1 VALLLS
7 PRIVRASAASTMI
20 EIPAGKFRRGT
31 TPGAAQILAGT
42 FGYHLS
48 WFGAELPQT
57 QVEVPDFAIDALPV
71 TNAEYHQFC
80 LATGHARP
88 RFWHGPSP
96 PPAMLDHPVCDVN
109 RLDAAE
115 YAAWVGK
122 RLPTEL
128 EWEKAARGT
137 DGQLFPWGNEFNPDA
152 CCWNPTRAPL
162 DTIRT
167 APVGSH
173 PSGAS
178 PYGVMDMVG
187 NVAEWCADGPSATV
201 GWVKG
206 GCWATEEII
215 NLRPAARIL
224 SGYTI
229 NRLSYYGFRCAV
241 SL

>member
-1 VALLLS
+1 MLGASRSL
-7 PRIVRASAASTMI
+7 RAAAQSAMV
-20 EIPAGKFRRGT
+20 EIPAGTFRRGT
-31 TPGAAQILAGT
+31 TPGAANLLAQS

-48 WFGAELPQT
+48 WFAGEVPQAT
-57 QVEVPDFAIDALPV
+57 VEVEAFAIDLCPV
-71 TNAEYHQFC
+71 TNLEYQEFC
-80 LATGHARP
+80 VATGHPRP

-96 PPAMLDHPVCDVN
+96 PPGMLDHPVVDVN
-109 RLDAAE
+109 RVDAE
-115 YAAWVGK
+115 QYAAWIGK

-137 DGQLFPWGNEFNPDA
+137 QGQMFPWGNEFDPDA
-152 CCWNPTRAPL
+152 CCWNPERAPL
-162 DTIRT
+162 DVIRT

-178 PYGVMDMVG
+178 PYGVMDMAG
-187 NVAEWCADGPSATV
+187 NVAEWCADGPSAAA

-206 GCWATEEII
+206 GCWATEEIV
-215 NLRPAARIL
+215 NLRPAARIM
-224 SGYTI
+224 SGFTI